1 MTDVVHYSTQKYSTL
16 IKSFLTSH
24 PILYIITLQYYTV
37 LLLYSIILFYYSP
50 PLPSLLPSPRR
61 NSILLVNGLSVV
73 GAVLMSLSKLAK
85 SFEVLIVGRLVF
97 GVFCGLVMSMNP
109 LYVQEVSPTNL
120 RGAFATL
127 NQVAYTFGIL
137 IGMVRTFTLHGLW

>member
-1 MTDVVHYSTQKYSTL
+1 
-16 IKSFLTSH
+16 
-24 PILYIITLQYYTV
+24 
-37 LLLYSIILFYYSP
+37 
-50 PLPSLLPSPRR
+50 
-61 NSILLVNGLSVV
+61 
-73 GAVLMSLSKLAK
+73 MSLSKLAK

-127 NQVAYTFGIL
+127 NQVAYTLGIL
-137 IGMVRTFTLHGLW
+137 IGMVRTLTLQLSSGICGGKCPFGHRLVIVIVSYISLFSKPA